1 MKTGSLR
8 LCVLASGS
16 RGNASVIEIRQDGDP
31 RQAILI
37 DLGLSP
43 RRLQQTLHARGISLS
58 EVCCALITH
67 FDRDHFHS
75 AWASRRLPFRVLVR
89 EEHET
94 WAIQSGVDPWTLRV
108 FPGSVQPIPGVR
120 VSSSLEFHDEM
131 GVCAY
136 RIDTRAGDS
145 LAYCTDLGSITSD
158 LVDLC
163 HEVHILAIES
173 NYCPQ
178 MQESSARPAF
188 LKRRIM
194 GPAGHLSNQ
203 QAARA
208 CDLIEPR
215 DHVVLLHLSQ
225 DCNHP
230 SLARRA
236 HEGRPYRVTV
246 SNQHEPTDWIAP
258 RSIAHVHA
266 PA

>member
-1 MKTGSLR
+1 MSDGSLR

-16 RGNASVIEIRQDGDP
+16 RGNASVVEVRSGDGP
-31 RQAILI
+31 RQVLLI

-43 RRLQQTLHARGISLS
+43 RRLQQSLHARGISLS
-58 EVCCALITH
+58 EVRCALITH
-67 FDRDHFHS
+67 FDRDHFHT
-75 AWASRRLPFRVLVR
+75 AWASRDLPFPLLVR

-94 WAIQSGVDPWTLRV
+94 WAFQCGADARTIRT
-108 FPGSVQPIPGVR
+108 FAGSVQPVPGVR

-131 GVCAY
+131 GVCAL
-136 RIDTRAGDS
+136 RLDTRSGDS
-145 LAYCTDLGSITSD
+145 MAYCTDLGSITSD

-163 HEVHILAIES
+163 HEVRVLAIES
-173 NYCPQ
+173 NYCPR
-178 MQESSARPAF
+178 MQEASARPAF

-194 GPAGHLSNQ
+194 GPAGHLSNE

-225 DCNHP
+225 DCNRP
-230 SLARRA
+230 ALARAA

-246 SNQHEPTDWIAP
+246 SSQHEPTDWISP
-258 RSIAHVHA
+258 RTNTHV